1 MVEKNNKSNDSNIML
16 FAEYLVNR
24 ATPLAFDW
32 GHLHSQIVC
41 TNMNGADQCIHC
53 VKAPAY
59 YYSWAMLKLL
69 TSVHIGKIIF
79 FLTKTARATIFL
91 TIFLWRKRRF
101 YPNLMI
107 LQVKFGFF
115 I

>member
-69 TSVHIGKIIF
+69 TSVHLGKIDDLHKNGKSYNIF
-79 FLTKTARATIFL
+79 NYFFMEKHKILPQLDDLTR
-91 TIFLWRKRRF
+91 
-101 YPNLMI
+101 
-107 LQVKFGFF
+107 
-115 I
+115 